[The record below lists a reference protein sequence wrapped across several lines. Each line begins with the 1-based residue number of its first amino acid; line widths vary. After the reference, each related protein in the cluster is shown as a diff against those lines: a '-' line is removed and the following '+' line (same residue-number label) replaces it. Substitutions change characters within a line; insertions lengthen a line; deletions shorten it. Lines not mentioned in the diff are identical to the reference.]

1 MDSKTT
7 SIVTYLTLVGFI
19 IAMAAGTKD
28 EFSAQ
33 HMNNALVNML
43 FCLVMIP
50 GIILLIIP
58 VVGFILYLVCLA
70 WCSFIGVCTII
81 GFVNACQGK
90 PFETPL
96 IGKIKIIKA

>member
-19 IAMAAGTKD
+19 IALCAGTKD

-33 HMNNALVNML
+33 HMNNAVVNMI
-43 FCLVMIP
+43 FCIP
-50 GIILLIIP
+50 AVL
-58 VVGFILYLVCLA
+58 GFIPIVGWLILA
-70 WCSFIGVCTII
+70 WCSFVGVCTII
-81 GFVNACQGK
+81 GFICAIQGK

>member
-19 IAMAAGTKD
+19 ISLAAGTKD

-33 HMNNALVNML
+33 HMNNMLVNML
-43 FCLVMIP
+43 FSLPV
-50 GIILLIIP
+50 ILGWVP
-58 VVGFILYLVCLA
+58 ILGWILDLWVL
-70 WCSFIGVCTII
+70 FVGVCTII
-81 GFVNACQGK
+81 GFIMAIQGK

>member
-7 SIVTYLTLVGFI
+7 SIVSYLTWIGFI
-19 IAMAAGTKD
+19 IAIAAGTKD

-33 HMNNALVNML
+33 HMNNALVGLLFML
-43 FCLVMIP
+43 P
-50 GIILLIIP
+50 GALGIIP
-58 VVGFILYLVCLA
+58 VLGWLLALWSLFVAVCL
-70 WCSFIGVCTII
+70 II

-90 PFETPL
+90 SFELPL